1 METPN
6 FSENQEVASDDSAT
20 NKPTPDYS
28 SLSHDELVAWIDD
41 LVAKISEL
49 ETQNEEL
56 KTQIAETQPQRNDWH
71 SWLEILLNILL
82 YRFFKDNV
90 KIFPEFKLGAMPPRL
105 DFLIVQDG
113 DLIDLGLDVF
123 KIFNR
128 YNIIEFKNPHDDL
141 SIDVLWK
148 VVAYAALFINRDRVS
163 SDEVTLTLIRAAKP
177 VQLFGVLKKAG
188 AVIEEGPTKGIY
200 IVKNWKVDFPIQ
212 IIVSAELKGEEYAI
226 FRTISK
232 KPSTDDIKLIMRW
245 AENESDPVIKQFL
258 RDYLEMLSEMD
269 RDVVNEA
276 KGRDPEMAKA
286 WREIFG
292 VDEEINTAVSS
303 ARADERR
310 TNLYLYVQ
318 NGTMTVDNA
327 ARNAGISTEEFQSG
341 MNNYINSQQRQQ
353 QLQTV

>member
-1 METPN
+1 MTAPPI
-6 FSENQEVASDDSAT
+6 NQHLTTHLFRMMSWWHGL
-20 NKPTPDYS
+20 N
-28 SLSHDELVAWIDD
+28 

-177 VQLFGVLKKAG
+177 VQLFGVLKKDG

-292 VDEEINTAVSS
+292 VDEEIENTT
-303 ARADERR
+303 R

-327 ARNAGISTEEFQSG
+327 AKNAGISTEEFRTG

>member
-1 METPN
+1 METQEKL
-6 FSENQEVASDDSAT
+6 ENQTTKAGDENT
-20 NKPTPDYS
+20 TDYS
-28 SLSHDELVAWIDD
+28 SLSHDELVARIDD

-49 ETQNEEL
+49 EKQNTEL

-82 YRFFKDNV
+82 YRFFNDNV
-90 KIFPEFKLGAMPPRL
+90 KIFPEFKLGVMPPRL

-177 VQLFGVLKKAG
+177 VQLFGVLKNAG

-212 IIVSAELKGEEYAI
+212 IIVSTELKGEEYAI

-292 VDEEINTAVSS
+292 VDEEIENTT
-303 ARADERR
+303 R
-310 TNLYLYVQ
+310 TNLYNYVQ
-318 NGTMTVDNA
+318 KGGMTIEFA
-327 ARNAGISTEEFQSG
+327 ANEAGISTEEFQSG

>member
-1 METPN
+1 M
-6 FSENQEVASDDSAT
+6 
-20 NKPTPDYS
+20 
-28 SLSHDELVAWIDD
+28 
-41 LVAKISEL
+41 
-49 ETQNEEL
+49 
-56 KTQIAETQPQRNDWH
+56 
-71 SWLEILLNILL
+71 
-82 YRFFKDNV
+82 
-90 KIFPEFKLGAMPPRL
+90 
-105 DFLIVQDG
+105 
-113 DLIDLGLDVF
+113 
-123 KIFNR
+123 
-128 YNIIEFKNPHDDL
+128 
-141 SIDVLWK
+141 
-148 VVAYAALFINRDRVS
+148 VAYAALFINRDRVS

-212 IIVSAELKGEEYAI
+212 IIVSTELKGEEYAI

-269 RDVVNEA
+269 REVLNEA

-292 VDEEINTAVSS
+292 VDEEIENTT
-303 ARADERR
+303 R
-310 TNLYLYVQ
+310 TNLYNYVQ
-318 NGTMTVDNA
+318 KGGMTIEFA
-327 ARNAGISTEEFQSG
+327 ANEAGISTEEFQSG